1 MITLYKVEAADAIKT
16 AIRDSSSTAGQILGA
31 QDNEVVTLIHTQTF
45 RVPAKYAKAI
55 LKEFINE
62 NCSN

>member
-31 QDNEVVTLIHTQTF
+31 QDNEVVTLTHTQTF

-55 LKEFINE
+55 LK
-62 NCSN
+62 